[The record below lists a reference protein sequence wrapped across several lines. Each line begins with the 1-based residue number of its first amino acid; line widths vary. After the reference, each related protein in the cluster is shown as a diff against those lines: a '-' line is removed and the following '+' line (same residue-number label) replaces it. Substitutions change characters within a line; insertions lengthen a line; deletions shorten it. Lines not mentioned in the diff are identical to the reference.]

1 MARRR
6 YRLPGTSLPRSA
18 GPEGECR
25 SARRAAIRAGAI
37 AGADAIRV
45 VLTGDDRH
53 ADRILAS
60 LGMDPPP
67 EARLRFAARPGL
79 MVADATG
86 ADERSLRRLARVL
99 PRRRPV
105 DGIGYVAGL
114 DGDAGENGAEQ
125 AGRLAKLLQVHAAL
139 HIVIPGE
146 SETPIFE
153 PCPELA
159 APDVHALVR
168 GLRERLVHGWLNGAV
183 RPDFGSRSGGPDERM
198 DARVEAAIGRSRSA
212 SLRLSSLAW
221 GGPGL
226 VAAVASTWDR
236 TVPAERQARG
246 RWAGAAALSAGIVL
260 GTLGAITQAERAEE
274 VDQALSVLAPALKNA
289 GSDPDAFAGGTRA
302 LRYAR
307 AAAALE
313 RAARPSVVSP
323 LSGLHP
329 GSAALRTL
337 ASRTVVDA
345 IVRPASRALR
355 ERTQRDL
362 RPRAD
367 PDEWLDRAGVALAR
381 IRGPGPYDA
390 AALLAAAYDTPE
402 GRWRRYLARRSH
414 PLPAAGADLSLR
426 APPLRAPACDPSP
439 WRRGALAARVGE
451 TCGLAGVGVSPDAGA
466 APRSE
471 AAENGFVRTM
481 ETWAR
486 DRYAKS
492 TVFEPAR
499 RAASTH
505 AWREEMAALRSM
517 DDALG
522 SGAVRWLAPGGSD
535 PELERILARARGILD
550 AEAVDKGRAAARR
563 AGQAAAAALARL
575 RLRGA
580 YPLVD
585 LHGEEGPALAPAARG
600 LLHAYETLAQEEL
613 LAHLSPQPSSR
624 GREDAAGSLVRGT
637 PARGVAARQLVA
649 SLKRLDRRIA
659 EIGISRDLRERLGA
673 EIESA
678 ALEEAASRI
687 EAAAAGPGGA
697 QERAAIRELERL
709 ARAKGAHHAARRLG
723 AVHARLD
730 EGRARA
736 ALRAIE
742 EHDPLGIE
750 FDASTDRLAVLDRVV
765 AAIARLDAL
774 HRAEPELRD
783 FAWEQ
788 LGRALRGYRIGDRA
802 SVLTRMAER
811 ARVYADRGTAT
822 CNEPARPDTRPPGGY
837 AGRAWAAFE
846 RRLEAVCRKAG
857 AGADADAERRLR
869 SFYEEHLAWRWPYAS
884 APEAPAAPRS
894 TLIELLQRA
903 KGRETGDLSPGLA
916 AIIEPWSRNRH
927 GDPVLELAVEWRT
940 EPEGERNAE
949 HLVSYRIEGMRDRED
964 GGREWR
970 YGDRLYARLRLAKD
984 SPLRFADGGMEA
996 SIPIGKKDG
1005 VRRLAT
1011 GDLAATLTIEA
1022 PVTDAPAAGA
1032 RQEERTLRISATLR
1046 AIGKPDRKRP
1056 PSATARPIR
1065 ASPDLR
1071 ASLR

>member
-1 MARRR
+1 MARHR
-6 YRLPGTSLPRSA
+6 YRLPGTSLPRST

-37 AGADAIRV
+37 AGAAAIRV
-45 VLTGDDRH
+45 VLTGDGRH
-53 ADRILAS
+53 ADRILLS

-67 EARLRFAARPGL
+67 EARLRIAARPGL

-105 DGIGYVAGL
+105 DGIGYVASL
-114 DGDAGENGAEQ
+114 DGDGEENGAEQ

-146 SETPIFE
+146 NEPPIFE

-183 RPDFGSRSGGPDERM
+183 RPDFGSGIGGPDERM

-212 SLRLSSLAW
+212 SLHLSSLAW

-236 TVPAERQARG
+236 TVPEETQARG
-246 RWAGAAALSAGIVL
+246 RWAGAAALAAGIVL
-260 GTLGAITQAERAEE
+260 GTLGGITQAERAEE
-274 VDQALSVLAPALKNA
+274 VDQALSVLAPVLASA
-289 GSDPDAFAGGTRA
+289 ASDPDAFAGATRA

-329 GSAALRTL
+329 GSAALRAL
-337 ASRTVVDA
+337 AGRTVADA
-345 IVRPASRALR
+345 IVRPASRALQ
-355 ERTQRDL
+355 ERTRREL
-362 RPRAD
+362 RPGAD
-367 PDEWLDRAGVALAR
+367 PDEWLDRASVALAR

-390 AALLAAAYDTPE
+390 AALLASAYDTPE
-402 GRWRRYLARRSH
+402 GSWRRYLARISR
-414 PLPAAGADLSLR
+414 PLPAAGADPPLRASPLR
-426 APPLRAPACDPSP
+426 APPCAPSP
-439 WRRGALAARVGE
+439 RRRGALAANVGE
-451 TCGLAGVGVSPDAGA
+451 TCGPARVDASSDAGA
-466 APRSE
+466 APRTE

-486 DRYAKS
+486 NRYAKS
-492 TVFEPAR
+492 TLFEHAR
-499 RAASTH
+499 RATSTH
-505 AWREEMAALRSM
+505 AWREKMAALRSM
-517 DDALG
+517 EDALG
-522 SGAVRWLAPGGSD
+522 AGEARWLATGGSD

-550 AEAVDKGRAAARR
+550 PEAVDKGRSAAGM
-563 AGQAAAAALARL
+563 AGHEATEELASL
-575 RLRGA
+575 RLEGA

-585 LHGEEGPALAPAARG
+585 LHAEEGPALAPAARR
-600 LLHAYETLAQEEL
+600 LLHAYETLAEEGL
-613 LAHLSPQPSSR
+613 LTEMSSQSSPR
-624 GREDAAGSLVRGT
+624 GREGAAGSLVRGA
-637 PARGVAARQLVA
+637 PARGVAARQLVDNV
-649 SLKRLDRRIA
+649 KRLDRRIA
-659 EIGISRDLRERLGA
+659 EIGISRDLRERLRA
-673 EIESA
+673 EIEA
-678 ALEEAASRI
+678 PALDEAATRM
-687 EAAAAGPGGA
+687 EVAAAGPVGA
-697 QERAAIRELERL
+697 QERAAIRELGRL
-709 ARAKGAHHAARRLG
+709 ARAKGAHQAARRLG

-750 FDASTDRLAVLDRVV
+750 FDADTDRHAVLDRVV

-774 HRAEPELRD
+774 HRAEPEHRD
-783 FAWEQ
+783 FAWER
-788 LGRALRGYRIGDRA
+788 LGRTLRGYRIGDRA

-811 ARVYADRGTAT
+811 ARAYADRGTAA
-822 CNEPARPDTRPPGGY
+822 CNEPARPDARAPEGY
-837 AGRAWAAFE
+837 AERAGAAFE
-846 RRLEAVCRKAG
+846 RRLDAVCRQAG
-857 AGADADAERRLR
+857 AEADADAERRLR
-869 SFYEEHLAWRWPYAS
+869 SFYEEHLAWRWPYS
-884 APEAPAAPRS
+884 SEPEAPAAPRS
-894 TLIELLQRA
+894 TLVELLRRA
-903 KGRETGDLSPGLA
+903 TGREPGELSPGLA

-940 EPEGERNAE
+940 DPERERNAE
-949 HLVSYRIEGMRDRED
+949 HLVSYRIEGLRDRED

-970 YGDRLYARLRLAKD
+970 YGDRLHARLRLAKD
-984 SPLRFADGGMEA
+984 SPLRFADGAMEA
-996 SIPIGKKDG
+996 SIPIGKNGG

-1022 PVTDAPAAGA
+1022 PVAGA

-1046 AIGKPDRKRP
+1046 AIGKPDRERP
-1056 PSATARPIR
+1056 PRATARPIR
-1065 ASPDLR
+1065 ASPELR